1 MFYFFKNAFLF
12 IFSAKCFFMQP
23 DKKQLE
29 ILLINYFRECY
40 DNFPKGKLSPSESP
54 DFIVKMRNR
63 RELGIELTRLNPV
76 NKTDLTED
84 KLTQIRIWDE
94 VVAVSCELFEQ
105 HSALKL
111 FVKFLFSEDAI
122 GEDRKIA
129 VSVQAANLIRNTI
142 KNKRKESFFRENIPS
157 EFLPKGLTEILIVN
171 HPIMEISAWERS
183 NNLGV
188 SSNMVDDI
196 RRTIHKKDEKLLRLY
211 QKQRLNFYWLLITT
225 DRLRGATK
233 FNLGEKIMNHEFHSE
248 FQHVFLFDLIK
259 SKIFQLV

>member
-1 MFYFFKNAFLF
+1 M
-12 IFSAKCFFMQP
+12 IFSFYIFGKIVCMQP

-40 DNFPKGKLSPSESP
+40 DDFPKGKLASSESP
-54 DFIVKMRNR
+54 DFIVKMRSR

-76 NKTDLTED
+76 NKSEIGED
-84 KLTQIRIWDE
+84 KLAQNRIWDE
-94 VVAVSCELFEQ
+94 IVTVSCELFEQ
-105 HSALKL
+105 HSAQKL

-129 VSVQAANLIRNTI
+129 VSVQTANLIRNSV
-142 KNKRKESFFRENIPS
+142 KNKKKESFFRENISS
-157 EFLPKGLTEILIVN
+157 EILPKGVKDILIVN
-171 HPIMEISAWERS
+171 HPAMEASAWERA

-188 SSNMVDDI
+188 SNDIVDDI

-211 QKQRLNFYWLLITT
+211 QKQRLNYYWLLITT

>member
-1 MFYFFKNAFLF
+1 
-12 IFSAKCFFMQP
+12 MQP

-40 DNFPKGKLSPSESP
+40 DDFPKGKLASSESP
-54 DFIVKMRNR
+54 DFIVKMRSR

-76 NKTDLTED
+76 NKSEIGED
-84 KLTQIRIWDE
+84 KLAQIRIWDE
-94 VVAVSCELFEQ
+94 IVAVSCELFEQ
-105 HSALKL
+105 HSAQKL

-122 GEDRKIA
+122 AEDRKIA
-129 VSVQAANLIRNTI
+129 VSVQTANLIRNSV
-142 KNKRKESFFRENIPS
+142 KNKKKESFFRENISS
-157 EFLPKGLTEILIVN
+157 EILPKGVKDILIVN
-171 HPIMEISAWERS
+171 HPAMEASAWERA

-188 SSNMVDDI
+188 SNDIVDDI

-211 QKQRLNFYWLLITT
+211 QKQRLNYYWLLITT